1 MEEKSLKFVKMA
13 DNQPKGSDSKKLLFI
28 HDLENSV
35 DFPYK
40 PFSIKGLWPHRAKI
54 WKKVQFRKTA
64 LFASKTKIKSSYR
77 NTQISNIEIRNYMI
91 FPPISRALWEKKERG
106 VEKTQIESSYDKFSK
121 STRTHYYKQ

>member
-40 PFSIKGLWPHRAKI
+40 PFSIKGYKAHWWVRWPK
-54 WKKVQFRKTA
+54 
-64 LFASKTKIKSSYR
+64 LEKSA
-77 NTQISNIEIRNYMI
+77 I
-91 FPPISRALWEKKERG
+91 
-106 VEKTQIESSYDKFSK
+106 
-121 STRTHYYKQ
+121 